1 MVYRIAGAQIDITFA
16 DPDANLERMRRCVD
30 EAVTNNAWLI
40 VFPECT
46 IAGYCF
52 DSLDE
57 ARNLA
62 EPLEG
67 RSIKAVQRMC
77 AAHGTRVIFGFLE
90 LAGERIFN
98 SLALIDGGG
107 TIATYRKVHL
117 PHLGVDRFTTPGDRE
132 LDVIDVQ
139 GLRIGMNICYDCS
152 FPETSRILMLKGAD
166 LIVLPTNWPPTS
178 GLTADVIPP
187 ARALENNVYYLAV
200 NRIGGER
207 GFSFVGKSKFC
218 DPRGNVLAS
227 ADLCEETIIYGDVD
241 PELARQKHL
250 INIPGRH
257 EIHRVNDRRPELYRS
272 LI

>member
-1 MVYRIAGAQIDITFA
+1 
-16 DPDANLERMRRCVD
+16 
-30 EAVTNNAWLI
+30 
-40 VFPECT
+40 
-46 IAGYCF
+46 
-52 DSLDE
+52 
-57 ARNLA
+57 
-62 EPLEG
+62 
-67 RSIKAVQRMC
+67 
-77 AAHGTRVIFGFLE
+77 
-90 LAGERIFN
+90 
-98 SLALIDGGG
+98 
-107 TIATYRKVHL
+107 
-117 PHLGVDRFTTPGDRE
+117 
-132 LDVIDVQ
+132 
-139 GLRIGMNICYDCS
+139 MNICYDCS